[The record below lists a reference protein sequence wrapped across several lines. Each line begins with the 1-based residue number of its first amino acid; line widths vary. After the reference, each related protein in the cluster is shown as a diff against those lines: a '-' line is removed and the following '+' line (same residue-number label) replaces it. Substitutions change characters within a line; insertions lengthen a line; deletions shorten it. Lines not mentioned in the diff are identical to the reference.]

1 MAGGGEPQHEPQP
14 ISGTSNQLK
23 KSIGRLIIKINSDIL
38 EFLGELRKV
47 KTGVPLSEKG
57 LAFKK
62 TIDDQKNAL
71 EDALKGLE
79 ARPSYVRE
87 EKLSKTV
94 QMIKENI
101 TTALKVLGDTE
112 LEEITETEVTNAQ
125 SVASDVIEEVES
137 MEQQA
142 QEEMSRLTS
151 ALSSLANVQEVT
163 EDTYNVVAEEEAI
176 NRELETIGIYQA
188 DRYYKMKTVI
198 IEKMKY
204 HKDDLKAKWNEQREM
219 LDYQAL
225 KEFRAEFEA
234 DHKKLRYMVS
244 EWERR
249 KYSDRLSDLLMD
261 TIDAGFDEYIILF
274 RKMDEEKRLEAA
286 AQRKKRDQ
294 MEEYKRE
301 KRRAIPSWPQS
312 ISYAKFKPDLLSWD
326 KEHYLST
333 GSVKS
338 GLLAEML
345 KSQGRITTYEQI
357 QTRLGKVRNDDT
369 IISQVVSL
377 LDTINEETVYNK
389 LCSAWDGITGLRKE
403 SNQTLNDFFS
413 KF

>member
-62 TIDDQKNAL
+62 TIDDQKNSL

-151 ALSSLANVQEVT
+151 ALSSLANVHEVT
-163 EDTYNVVAEEEAI
+163 EDTSNDVAE
-176 NRELETIGIYQA
+176 
-188 DRYYKMKTVI
+188 
-198 IEKMKY
+198 
-204 HKDDLKAKWNEQREM
+204 
-219 LDYQAL
+219 
-225 KEFRAEFEA
+225 
-234 DHKKLRYMVS
+234 
-244 EWERR
+244 
-249 KYSDRLSDLLMD
+249 D
-261 TIDAGFDEYIILF
+261 T
-274 RKMDEEKRLEAA
+274 M
-286 AQRKKRDQ
+286 
-294 MEEYKRE
+294 
-301 KRRAIPSWPQS
+301 
-312 ISYAKFKPDLLSWD
+312 
-326 KEHYLST
+326 
-333 GSVKS
+333 
-338 GLLAEML
+338 
-345 KSQGRITTYEQI
+345 
-357 QTRLGKVRNDDT
+357 
-369 IISQVVSL
+369 
-377 LDTINEETVYNK
+377 
-389 LCSAWDGITGLRKE
+389 
-403 SNQTLNDFFS
+403 
-413 KF
+413 